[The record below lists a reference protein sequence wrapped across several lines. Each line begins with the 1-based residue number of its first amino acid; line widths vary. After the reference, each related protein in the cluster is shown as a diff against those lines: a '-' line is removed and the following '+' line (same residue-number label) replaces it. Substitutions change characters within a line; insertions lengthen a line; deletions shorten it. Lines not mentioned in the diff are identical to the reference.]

1 MKIKYYFK
9 KNIKILNKDI
19 LNFKLEQN
27 LLKDTIIFGNLPYNI
42 SSQILVQTLKF
53 NKWPPS
59 YSDIIFMFQKELGE
73 KILGKFGSSEY
84 GRLSILTNYRFLSK
98 KIYSF
103 TKLFFSKTKSE
114 FDGYSF

>member
-1 MKIKYYFK
+1 MLKREPKTLVLIEKDNELSKKLKIKYYFK

-59 YSDIIFMFQKELGE
+59 YSDIIFMFQKG
-73 KILGKFGSSEY
+73 
-84 GRLSILTNYRFLSK
+84 
-98 KIYSF
+98 
-103 TKLFFSKTKSE
+103 
-114 FDGYSF
+114 